1 MSDNPN
7 KEVTGPEVTAE
18 ETGGTGVTDVAEVTG
33 VTGVA
38 EVTGVSEA
46 AEVGK
51 GKKKRKPKKQKPVY
65 IDDGHTVYGM
75 ENLPSV
81 ARKKKKDEGVNVTK
95 KERRAMIKAAYLYYL
110 PRLLLGIACFAGVAV
125 LLWLWLK

>member
-1 MSDNPN
+1 MI
-7 KEVTGPEVTAE
+7 
-18 ETGGTGVTDVAEVTG
+18 
-33 VTGVA
+33 
-38 EVTGVSEA
+38 VSE
-46 AEVGK
+46 EPNGK
-51 GKKKRKPKKQKPVY
+51 VNEKENTAGDKETKKERKPKKQKPVY
-65 IDDGHTVYGM
+65 IDDGHTVYSM

-110 PRLLLGIACFAGVAV
+110 PRLLLAIACFAGVAV

>member
-7 KEVTGPEVTAE
+7 KET
-18 ETGGTGVTDVAEVTG
+18 ETREADAKETDTQ
-33 VTGVA
+33 
-38 EVTGVSEA
+38 
-46 AEVGK
+46 
-51 GKKKRKPKKQKPVY
+51 KKRKPKKQKPVY
-65 IDDGHTVYGM
+65 IDDGHTVYSM

>member
-18 ETGGTGVTDVAEVTG
+18 ETEVTGVTDVAEVTG
-33 VTGVA
+33 V
-38 EVTGVSEA
+38 SEA
-46 AEVGK
+46 TEVGK
-51 GKKKRKPKKQKPVY
+51 EKKKRKPKKQKPVY

>member
-18 ETGGTGVTDVAEVTG
+18 ETGVTGVTDVAEVTG
-33 VTGVA
+33 VSETA

>member
-7 KEVTGPEVTAE
+7 KEVTGPEVTTE
-18 ETGGTGVTDVAEVTG
+18 ETGGTGVTD
-33 VTGVA
+33 VA

>member
-1 MSDNPN
+1 M
-7 KEVTGPEVTAE
+7 PEEKNGELTEKDADKNVVKTETAE
-18 ETGGTGVTDVAEVTG
+18 Q
-33 VTGVA
+33 
-38 EVTGVSEA
+38 
-46 AEVGK
+46 GK
-51 GKKKRKPKKQKPVY
+51 PKNEKKIKKQKPVY
-65 IDDGHTVYGM
+65 IDDGHTVYSM

-81 ARKKKKDEGVNVTK
+81 ARKKKKDEGVSVTK